1 VDSLLREDT
10 IIGLLHALRHAG
22 HKVTQPRR
30 TVIETL
36 VDQTEHL
43 TAPDIVEAVQQR
55 APDVGRASVYR
66 TLDLLTRLGLVQT
79 STLGGGAATYML
91 CPHGHHHHLVC
102 TQCHKTIEFD
112 ECVVGELERE
122 LAAALGFEIEGHLLE
137 LYGRCPDCLS

>member
-1 VDSLLREDT
+1 LLREDT
-10 IIGLLHALRHAG
+10 IAGLLRTVRHAG

-30 TVIETL
+30 MVIETL

-43 TAPDIVEAVQQR
+43 TAPSIVEAVRQR

-79 STLGGGAATYML
+79 STLGGAAATYKL

-102 TQCHKTIEFD
+102 IQCHKIIEFD
-112 ECVVGELERE
+112 DCVVGELERQ
-122 LAAALGFEIEGHLLE
+122 LTAALGFEIEGHLLE